1 MSRLLSRFVFIA
13 SITLLTMLYN
23 GSAQAKLVDNLY
35 AAEVEVA
42 SQSNSHRQQAIRE
55 VFERVILKVT
65 GQPESIEHEA
75 VERALRSVS
84 NYLIQYGYS
93 DNQGQRTL
101 TATFDGTKVRS
112 LLAEH
117 QLPYWGSRRPEL
129 LMWIVTENEDGRRT
143 ILDSSGQ
150 SVFQQQLSFFARQ
163 LSLPIRMP
171 LMDLTD
177 SFTIS
182 PTDVWARFMQPIKET
197 SKRYG
202 SDGLFVGKIMRNAES
217 EEPWVLDWSVEVGDR
232 RLYGK
237 VSATSKDWLA
247 EPLMQQL
254 MAKLSSI
261 YSVTASDESVSQTM
275 AIKVEGLNKL
285 QHVLA
290 LESFL
295 KSIVSVQDVTLKH
308 YSQSLSEFDI
318 VINGSLDHVIQSIN
332 LDGRLKVRDMGPF
345 VSMSENQVQTYEW
358 RGGN

>member
-1 MSRLLSRFVFIA
+1 MSRLLSRFAVIV

-23 GSAQAKLVDNLY
+23 STAQAKLVDNLY
-35 AAEVEVA
+35 SAEVEVA
-42 SQSNSHRQQAIRE
+42 SQSDAHRQQAIRE
-55 VFERVILKVT
+55 AFERVIMKVT
-65 GQPESIEHEA
+65 GQQTSIDHDA

-101 TATFDGTKVRS
+101 TATFDGTKIRS

-129 LMWIVTENEDGRRT
+129 LMWIAMENDEGRRV
-143 ILDSSGQ
+143 ILDSFGQ
-150 SVFQQQLSFFARQ
+150 SVFQQQLQFYSRQ

-182 PTDVWARFMQPIKET
+182 AMDVWARFMQPIEKT

-202 SDGLFVGKIMRNAES
+202 ADGIFVGKISHDSES
-217 EEPWVLDWSVEVGDR
+217 EKPWLLSWTVEVGER
-232 RLYGK
+232 RLSGE

-254 MAKLSSI
+254 MGKLSSM
-261 YSVTASDESVSQTM
+261 YSVTASDESASQTF

-285 QHVLA
+285 QHVLS
-290 LESFL
+290 LEKFL
-295 KSIVSVQDVTLKH
+295 TSIVSVEDISLKR
-308 YSQSLSEFDI
+308 YSKNMSELDI
-318 VINGSLDHVIQSIN
+318 VIKGSLDHVIQAIN

-345 VSMSENQVQTYEW
+345 VSLDESQVPTYEW

>member
-1 MSRLLSRFVFIA
+1 MSRLLSRFALIA
-13 SITLLTMLYN
+13 SITLLIMLYN
-23 GSAQAKLVDNLY
+23 GAAQAKLVDNLY
-35 AAEVEVA
+35 SAEVEVA
-42 SQSNSHRQQAIRE
+42 SQSNAHRQQAIRE
-55 VFERVILKVT
+55 AFERVILKVT

-75 VERALRSVS
+75 VKRALRSVS

-101 TATFDGTKVRS
+101 SATFDGTKIRS

-129 LMWIVTENEDGRRT
+129 LMWIAAENDDGRRI
-143 ILDSSGQ
+143 ILDSFGQ
-150 SVFQQQLSFFARQ
+150 SVFEQQLEFYSRQ
-163 LSLPIRMP
+163 FSLPIRRP

-182 PTDVWARFMQPIKET
+182 AMDVWARFMQPIKDT

-202 SDGLFVGKIMRNAES
+202 TDGIFVGKITHHAES
-217 EEPWVLDWSVEVGDR
+217 EEPWKLDWSVEVGDR
-232 RLYGK
+232 RLYGQ

-261 YSVTASDESVSQTM
+261 YSVTASDDSVSQTM